1 MNNPCAHVRCEI
13 TASVLG
19 AEALT
24 ITHIHGAPEVPP
36 TMCGSIPGAWHGAV
50 GTRAAARLASA
61 DAPPNTLD
69 AR

>member
-1 MNNPCAHVRCEI
+1 
-13 TASVLG
+13 
-19 AEALT
+19 
-24 ITHIHGAPEVPP
+24 
-36 TMCGSIPGAWHGAV
+36 MCGSTPGAWHAAV